1 MSEDRIDGNSKKV
14 WLKRA
19 TSDIGD
25 LPRRA
30 LVGTAYWAGY
40 ASTQWQRGRIRVR
53 RSLPPA
59 LAVIDGGREALGR
72 TGSVACIT
80 ILTVQPWAGE
90 LLTERFLNG
99 YVAELQSLDGFRQ
112 AVLARDQSNPDLY
125 VAMTLWDN
133 PAQAQAAPE
142 LPEHMQ
148 QFILI
153 RSKVV
158 EIVGRR
164 SRPGWEGIERR
175 RIERRM
181 GGDRRQV
188 VALS

>member
-1 MSEDRIDGNSKKV
+1 MSQDTMLGNTKKV

-19 TSDIGD
+19 ANDLGD

-40 ASTQWQRGRIRVR
+40 ASTQWQRGRNRIR

-59 LAVIDGGREALGR
+59 LGVIDGGREALER
-72 TGSVACIT
+72 TGTVACIT
-80 ILTVQPWAGE
+80 ILTVQAWAGE

-99 YVAELQSLDGFRQ
+99 YAAQLQFLDGFRQ
-112 AVLARDQSNPDLY
+112 AILARDQSNPDLY
-125 VAMTLWDN
+125 VAMTLWDD

-153 RSKVV
+153 RSKIV

-164 SRPGWEGIERR
+164 GRPGWDGIERR
-175 RIERRM
+175 RTERRT